1 MLTRKQIE
9 ILARRFGVG
18 LSVQERDYIQYI
30 FLYLL
35 FKNSQDFYFK
45 GGTCLKIIYGLPR
58 YSEDLDFNSNLAG
71 EDIFKRLKGAT
82 DELETFGM
90 EGVMR
95 EEKFLR
101 SGFTFDLSF
110 GGVRYNGRDKTKNK
124 IRVDVSMRKEK
135 GKREEK
141 IIYPRDLYPDIPTF
155 SLSCLSLEDIFAEKI
170 RALLMRNKPRDL
182 WDVWFL
188 LERKKKVDI
197 SLINKK
203 LNLYNLKFDC
213 DGLVKSIE
221 KLERFWKEDLSV
233 LLAPGQL
240 PEFKMVKEKTINYF
254 SKITG

>member
-9 ILARRFGVG
+9 TLAKRFGVG
-18 LSVQERDYIQYI
+18 LSVQERDYIQYV

-45 GGTCLKIIYGLPR
+45 GGTCLKVVYGLPR

-71 EDIFKRLKGAT
+71 EDIYKRLKRAA
-82 DELETFGM
+82 DELKTFGI
-90 EGVMR
+90 EGIMK

-101 SGFTFDLSF
+101 FGFTFDLSF
-110 GGVRYNGRDKTKNK
+110 GGIRYNGRDRTKNK

-135 GKREEK
+135 VKREEK

-155 SLSCLSLEDIFAEKI
+155 SLTCLSLEDIFTEKL
-170 RALLMRNKPRDL
+170 RALLVRNKPRDL

-188 LERKKKVDI
+188 LERKKKLDI
-197 SLINKK
+197 ELINKK
-203 LNLYNLKFDC
+203 LSLYNLKFNRER
-213 DGLVKSIE
+213 LRESIE
-221 KLERFWKEDLSV
+221 KLEGVWEKDLSA

-240 PEFKMVKEKTINYF
+240 PRFKMVKEKIISYC
-254 SKITG
+254 